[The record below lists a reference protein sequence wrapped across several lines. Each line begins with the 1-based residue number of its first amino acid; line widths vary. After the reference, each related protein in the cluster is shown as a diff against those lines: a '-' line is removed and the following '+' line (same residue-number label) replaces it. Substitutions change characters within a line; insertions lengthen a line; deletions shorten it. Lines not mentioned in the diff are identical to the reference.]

1 MTGDRIVRTDAGVTY
16 NTVCLRVGGGGEASK
31 SNDKKSLM
39 EVILSSLLATLSY
52 LPFRLVAKVTI
63 VVCALLFVADPYP
76 GSRLVSLIATGCV
89 LLINRARQEVVSG

>member
-1 MTGDRIVRTDAGVTY
+1 
-16 NTVCLRVGGGGEASK
+16 
-31 SNDKKSLM
+31 M

-89 LLINRARQEVVSG
+89 LLINRARQEVVSE

>member
-1 MTGDRIVRTDAGVTY
+1 VVVGV
-16 NTVCLRVGGGGEASK
+16 GGEAPK
-31 SNDKKSLM
+31 TNDKKSLM